1 MENNKK
7 TMNAMEGVDDAAV
20 EAVSGG
26 ANIDRVIC
34 CTCGAEIRLS
44 GPMMSQYYNNNI
56 CPRCHGRLKSW

>member
-1 MENNKK
+1 MEYNDKLASSGEK
-7 TMNAMEGVDDAAV
+7 LEDETVDS
-20 EAVSGG
+20 VSGG

-34 CTCGAEIRLS
+34 CTCGAEVKLN

>member
-1 MENNKK
+1 MEYNDKLASSREK
-7 TMNAMEGVDDAAV
+7 LEDETVDG
-20 EAVSGG
+20 VSGG